1 MTMTREQ
8 YIEQHFPEV
17 ECGAR
22 PTGNQ
27 ILCQLRTVK
36 KKSSGGIILS
46 EATKEFNQSN
56 TQVVRLVK
64 IGQIA
69 FRNRESGEEWK
80 EGAWANVGD
89 VIIAPK
95 YGGFVFQ
102 VPIPGT
108 EDKAHFALY
117 NDYEVK
123 LVVEGNFEA
132 FDQLL

>member
-1 MTMTREQ
+1 VNKDD
-8 YIEQHFPEV
+8 YIAQHFPEV

-27 ILCQLRTVK
+27 ILVQLRTVR
-36 KKSSGGIILS
+36 KKSSGGIILA

-56 TQVVRLVK
+56 TQVTRLAKV
-64 IGQIA
+64 GHIA
-69 FRNRESGEEWK
+69 FKHRESGEQWK
-80 EGAWANVGD
+80 EGAWAEVGD
-89 VIIAPK
+89 VVIMPK

-108 EDKAHFALY
+108 DDKATFALY
-117 NDYEVK
+117 NDYDVK

-132 FDQLL
+132 FDQIL